1 MNAVIIIVVIGFI
14 VAATILCL
22 ALIAG
27 ADALQSEEEQLMDDL
42 EQERAIQKWIEE
54 QQAKKEKDT

>member
-1 MNAVIIIVVIGFI
+1 MNAVIIVVVVGLI

-54 QQAKKEKDT
+54 QQTKKDKDT